1 MTPGERSERGGP
13 ISEGTLL
20 WEPSPEQ
27 VREAS
32 LTQFM
37 AWLGKEKNQDVGS
50 YAELWEWSVTELEEF
65 WGSVWAYFAIP
76 AARGYEEV
84 LGERTMPGARWFPGA
99 RLNFVEQ
106 ILRHRDREGPALIF
120 QDEASGPRTLSW
132 AELHRQTASA
142 ASALR
147 ELGVGPGDRV
157 AAYITNGPEAVVA
170 MLATASLGAIWTSA
184 SPDFGAGSLVERFG
198 QVAPKVLIA
207 VDGYRYGGKTFPR
220 MERVAQLQREIPELE
235 YTLLIPTLSDEPDLS
250 LLHDAAG
257 TIPWPHI
264 LRQPEVDLK
273 PEPLPF
279 DHPLWI
285 LYSSGTTGLP
295 KPIVHGHGG
304 MLLEH
309 LKYMAFHADVRP
321 GDRFFWFTTTGW
333 MMWNVV
339 VAALLRGATAVLYEG
354 SPGHPSLDTLWDLTE
369 EQRITHFG
377 ASAAYLT
384 ACMKEGLA
392 PGRDRDLS
400 ELRIVGSTG
409 SPLPPE
415 AFRWVYDTVSPRI
428 LLNSTSG
435 GTDIC
440 SSFVG
445 GNPILPV
452 HAGEI
457 QCRTLG
463 AKVEAYDE
471 EGRPVVDQVGE
482 MVLTEPMPS
491 MPLHFWGDD
500 DGSRYRESY
509 FETYPGVWRHGD
521 WIKVTSRGSCV
532 IYGRSDATLNRMGVR
547 IGTSEIYRAVEE
559 ASRVQDSLVVS
570 LERKEGSW
578 YMPLFVQL
586 APGDA
591 VDEELEKEIRTR
603 IRERIS
609 PRFVPDDIVQVEE
622 IPYTL
627 SGKKMEKPVKEILQ
641 GTPAEEAASPDSMR
655 NPGALEDFGARA
667 ARLDT
672 SDDGGTTDE

>member
-1 MTPGERSERGGP
+1 
-13 ISEGTLL
+13 
-20 WEPSPEQ
+20 
-27 VREAS
+27 
-32 LTQFM
+32 M
-37 AWLGKEKNQDVGS
+37 AWLRREKGRSFGS
-50 YAELWEWSVTELEEF
+50 YPELWEWSVTELEDF
-65 WGSVWAYFAIP
+65 WAAIWDYFRIP
-76 AARGYEEV
+76 ATHNYETV
-84 LGERTMPGARWFPGA
+84 LEERTMPGARWFPGA
-99 RLNFVEQ
+99 RLNFVDQ
-106 ILRHRDREGPALIF
+106 VFRHRDREGPALIY
-120 QDEASGPRTLSW
+120 QDEASGPRSLSW
-132 AELHRQTASA
+132 SELHRQTASA

-170 MLATASLGAIWTSA
+170 MLATASLGAVWSSA
-184 SPDFGAGSLVERFG
+184 SPDFGADSLVERFG
-198 QVAPKVLIA
+198 QVGPKVLVA
-207 VDGYRYGGKTFPR
+207 VDGYRYGGKAFDR
-220 MERVAQLQREIPELE
+220 METVARLQREIPELE
-235 YTLLIPTLSDEPDLS
+235 YTLLIATLSEEPDLS
-250 LLHDAAG
+250 PLPNAAG

-264 LRQPEVDLK
+264 LREPGVDLE
-273 PEPLPF
+273 PEPFPF

-295 KPIVHGHGG
+295 KAIVHGHGG

-354 SPGHPSLDTLWDLTE
+354 SPGYPSLDALWDLAE
-369 EQRITHFG
+369 EQRLTHLG

-392 PGRDRDLS
+392 PVRGRDLS
-400 ELRIVGSTG
+400 ELRMVGSTG

-415 AFRWVYDTVSPRI
+415 AFRWVYDTVSSRI
-428 LLNSTSG
+428 FLNSTSG

-445 GNPILPV
+445 GSPLLPV

-457 QCRTLG
+457 QGRTLG

-482 MVLTEPMPS
+482 MVVTEPMPC
-491 MPLHFWGDD
+491 MPLRFWGDE

-509 FETYPGVWRHGD
+509 FETFPGVWRHGD
-521 WIKVTSRGSCV
+521 WIKVTSRASCV
-532 IYGRSDATLNRMGVR
+532 VYGRSDATLNRMGVR

-559 ASRVQDSLVVS
+559 AARVKDSLVVS
-570 LERKEGSW
+570 LEREDGSW
-578 YMPLFVQL
+578 HMPLFVQL
-586 APGDA
+586 AARDA
-591 VDEELEKEIRTR
+591 LDEELEGEIRTR
-603 IRERIS
+603 IRKRIS
-609 PRFVPDDIVQVEE
+609 PRFMPDEVVQVEE

-641 GTPAEEAASPDSMR
+641 GTPLEEAASPDSMR
-655 NPGALEDFGARA
+655 NPEALQVFRVRA
-667 ARLDT
+667 HGPET
-672 SDDGGTTDE
+672 PDGKEPGG